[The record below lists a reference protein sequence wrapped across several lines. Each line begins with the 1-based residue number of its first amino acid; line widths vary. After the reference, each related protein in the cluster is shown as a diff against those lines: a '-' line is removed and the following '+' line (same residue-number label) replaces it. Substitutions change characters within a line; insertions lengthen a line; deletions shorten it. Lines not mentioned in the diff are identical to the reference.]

1 MLFFLIGAA
10 WFIVLCLA
18 DKREKK
24 ERADDQTE
32 VCYFL

>member
-1 MLFFLIGAA
+1 MLFCMIGAV
-10 WFIVLCLA
+10 WFIMLCLA

-24 ERADDQTE
+24 AKADCETE

>member
-1 MLFFLIGAA
+1 MLFSLIGAT
-10 WFIVLCLA
+10 WFIMLCMA

-24 ERADDQTE
+24 ARADSKTE

>member
-1 MLFFLIGAA
+1 MIGGA
-10 WFIVLCLA
+10 WFIVLRFA

-24 ERADDQTE
+24 ARADSETE

>member
-1 MLFFLIGAA
+1 MIGGA
-10 WFIVLCLA
+10 WFIVLCMA

-24 ERADDQTE
+24 ARADCESE